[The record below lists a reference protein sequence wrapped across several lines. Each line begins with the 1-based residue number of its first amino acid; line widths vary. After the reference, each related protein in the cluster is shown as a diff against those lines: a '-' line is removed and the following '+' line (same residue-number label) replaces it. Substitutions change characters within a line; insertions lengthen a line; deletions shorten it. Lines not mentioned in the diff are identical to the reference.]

1 MTIRGFRKNNTLQKI
16 CGNNTSISGGSGTSV
31 SPGNGYK
38 YEVYTA
44 PTTFTVSNTNLYNT
58 RSKVIKST
66 TSSNME
72 VLVVGGGG
80 GSTSNGA
87 SAGGGSGGIAY
98 SRSYSVLTPQPIQ
111 VGAGGPS
118 PAAPTSRGVTG
129 DPSYFGSIVGN
140 GGGGG
145 GATSSPGPIYG
156 PGSPGGSGG
165 GACGWQNSQTGGS
178 ATQPSN
184 PTLGGLVSNYGFG
197 SGISGAQPY
206 YSSAGG
212 GGAGSVSSDVSPVP
226 GGYSTPGGYGRFY
239 SQFSS
244 PLISPL
250 IPSPERTNWSSQVGG
265 SGVYASGGSAGS
277 TGPSYSSQPY
287 PVAAVVGGGGGAASG
302 SGGQNYTGGGCGG
315 ANYPPGSSGPKG
327 GDGIVIVR
335 YQTPIDHG
343 DGTATNPIK
352 DAVGLKNISTS
363 GNYWFKTSSM
373 AQSVEYYVDTATGD
387 GNWIRVFLAAQDNY
401 DTTSFSWGSS
411 ETPNLISNSSKF
423 MYCYVNTS
431 TNATTQAWSWWFFD
445 GTSDSNYA
453 SFRDYP
459 PLYHG
464 GVGSPLITR
473 ISALRLSTDTPYIGY
488 YLRTGYSSFGNVCD
502 DSRSGTYGQIC
513 LKGSNTSSSTG
524 TGGLL
529 DFPFYNAFSSS
540 AGDFCAGSDES
551 YNGSSCSST
560 RRFGVYVQI

>member
-1 MTIRGFRKNNTLQKI
+1 MTIRGFKKNNTLQKI
-16 CGNNTSISGGSGTSV
+16 CGNNTSITSGSGTSV

-38 YEVYTA
+38 YEVYSE
-44 PTTFTVSNTNLYNT
+44 PGTFTIFNTNNYNT
-58 RSKVIKST
+58 RSKVIT
-66 TSSNME
+66 TNTSSNME

-80 GSTSNGA
+80 GSTSA
-87 SAGGGSGGIAY
+87 GGSGGGGAGGVAY
-98 SRSYSVLTPQPIQ
+98 SRSYPVLTPQPIQ

-118 PAAPTSRGVTG
+118 PSTSTLRGVTG

-145 GATSSPGPIYG
+145 GAVASPGGTYG
-156 PGSPGGSGG
+156 PGSAGGSAG
-165 GACGWQNSQTGGS
+165 GASGWQDSQTGGS

-197 SGISGAQPY
+197 GGNSGSGPY

-212 GGAGSVSSDVSPVP
+212 GGAGSVASNVQPIP
-226 GGYSTPGGYGRFY
+226 AGLSTPGGYGRFY

-265 SGVYASGGSAGS
+265 SGVYASGGSGGS
-277 TGPSYSSQPY
+277 SGPSYSAQPY
-287 PVAAVVGGGGGAASG
+287 PVAAVVGGGGGAASAAA
-302 SGGQNYTGGGCGG
+302 GQNYTGGGCGG
-315 ANYPPGSSGPKG
+315 ANYPPASSGSKG

-335 YQTPIDHG
+335 YQTLIDHG
-343 DGTATNPIK
+343 DGTVTNPIK

-373 AQSVEYYVDTATGD
+373 SQPVEYYVDTATGD
-387 GNWIRVFLAAQDNY
+387 GNWIRVFLAAEDNY
-401 DTTSFSWGSS
+401 NSTSFSWDSA

-431 TNATTQAWSWWFFD
+431 TNETTQSWSWWFFD

-459 PLYHG
+459 PLNHG
-464 GVGSPLITR
+464 GSGTPLITR

-488 YLRTGYSSFGNVCD
+488 YLRTGYSSFGSSCD
-502 DSRSGTYGQIC
+502 DSRSGAYGQIC
-513 LKGSNTSSSTG
+513 LKGSNTSSSTA

-529 DFPFYNAFSSS
+529 DFPQYTAFSSTTS
-540 AGDFCAGSDES
+540 DYCAGSSES
-551 YNGSSCSST
+551 FSASSCSST
-560 RRFGVYVQI
+560 KRFGVYVQI